1 MAIKGEGSEEVN
13 HSGHSEGTVARRG
26 GVAFE
31 VGGPAKRRV
40 ETVRIYGRIEQATPC
55 WHSRLMGNK
64 KQYRRGR
71 SWVILP
77 IGWGVGLVAFMV
89 LSQPVRE
96 RLERVKRELSVAGYP
111 GAQVSRIQ
119 IPSNM
124 ARCDVSQVSENR
136 GYAYGWET
144 DGHSGVFC
152 LPTDGRPT
160 RILLD

>member
-1 MAIKGEGSEEVN
+1 M
-13 HSGHSEGTVARRG
+13 
-26 GVAFE
+26 AFE

-40 ETVRIYGRIEQATPC
+40 ETVRIYGCIEQAPPC

-64 KQYRRGR
+64 KQYWRGR
-71 SWVILP
+71 SWIILP
-77 IGWGVGLVAFMV
+77 IGWVVGLVAFMV

-96 RLERVKRELSVAGYP
+96 RLERVKCELSVAGYP

-119 IPSNM
+119 VPSNM
-124 ARCDVSQVSENR
+124 ARCDVSQGRENR
-136 GYAYGWET
+136 GYAYSWET